1 MVRIK
6 SECPRPPPR
15 QHTPGKGGPLRD
27 KGSGGGGGGNAN
39 GGGGGGNGNSG
50 GGGNNQKNPRGP
62 LHPALMLSNKKMME
76 ILRCDNTDLE
86 MIKHAAYRIM
96 KTQSPV
102 SRKELRTKL
111 AEQQAEFEEMLS
123 GERWESFQYPD
134 GRTFETDIDHLLI
147 KIMSIARKKIN
158 GEAKKT
164 KSKKKVPED
173 RANVIDLSSSG
184 EETPSRPVFRKFVFP
199 RASQSPGR
207 IRSTS
212 PSEAEQDYRMSGG
225 LPNDSDSDFGSPT
238 GGTGLA
244 RGMAEHVFG
253 RSAGELQ
260 SPLLRNVPGR
270 SSILGRDD
278 DDISEY
284 NGILGNSIR
293 WVRGGG
299 SGNGP
304 PKD

>member
-6 SECPRPPPR
+6 SECPRAPPR
-15 QHTPGKGGPLRD
+15 QHTPGKGGPLRG
-27 KGSGGGGGGNAN
+27 KGSGGGGGGNTNNGGGSSN
-39 GGGGGGNGNSG
+39 GGGGGNYND
-50 GGGNNQKNPRGP
+50 NPRAT
-62 LHPALMLSNKKMME
+62 LHPALMLSNKKMQE
-76 ILRCDNTDLE
+76 ILRCDDIELD
-86 MIKHAAYRIM
+86 MIKHAAYQIM
-96 KTQSPV
+96 KKQPQIR
-102 SRKELRTKL
+102 RKELRVQL
-111 AEQQAEFEEMLS
+111 AEQGDEFAEMLS
-123 GERWESFQYPD
+123 GENWGDLQYPP
-134 GRTFETDIDHLLI
+134 GRTFETDLDQLLI

-184 EETPSRPVFRKFVFP
+184 EETPSRPVFRKFEFP

-212 PSEAEQDYRMSGG
+212 PGEAEQDYRMSGG

-293 WVRGGG
+293 RVRGGG